1 MQSIQTKAPVEP
13 DPAGPTPRPAA
24 GELPP
29 RRCRPEGAM
38 SAGALS
44 AGGTKKYTVVRGAF
58 VSSLLRVIV
67 VLDP

>member
-1 MQSIQTKAPVEP
+1 MQSTQTKAPVEP
-13 DPAGPTPRPAA
+13 DPAGPTPRPAT
-24 GELPP
+24 GELGLA
-29 RRCRPEGAM
+29 RAERAM

-67 VLDP
+67 VSDP